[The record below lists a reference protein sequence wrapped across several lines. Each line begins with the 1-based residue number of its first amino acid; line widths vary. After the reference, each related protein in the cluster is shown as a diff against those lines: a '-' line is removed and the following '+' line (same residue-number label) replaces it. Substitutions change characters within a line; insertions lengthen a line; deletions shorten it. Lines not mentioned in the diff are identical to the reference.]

1 VEEEFGK
8 LVWSHPMDGT
18 QLRRLKPELDTFL
31 NRYLPL
37 FGREENHPHAQR
49 FVQGL
54 LGTQERR
61 NAENIAEV
69 IGGASFAPYR
79 SLSLKEHGRI
89 PTSSENCAHT

>member
-1 VEEEFGK
+1 
-8 LVWSHPMDGT
+8 MDGT

-37 FGREENHPHAQR
+37 FGREENQPHAQR

-61 NAENIAEV
+61 NAENKHPAMN
-69 IGGASFAPYR
+69 SFVLF
-79 SLSLKEHGRI
+79 SLPLF
-89 PTSSENCAHT
+89 